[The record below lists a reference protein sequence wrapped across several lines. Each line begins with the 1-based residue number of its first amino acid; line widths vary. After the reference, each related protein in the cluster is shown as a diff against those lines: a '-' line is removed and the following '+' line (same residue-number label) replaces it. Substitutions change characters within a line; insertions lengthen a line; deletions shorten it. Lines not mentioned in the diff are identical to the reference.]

1 MSTGDSPERNFDEY
15 VVGESLRP
23 ATPEDVEE
31 ASNSFQSEVTSDP
44 SNSSGKPKS
53 RRTPRREVWWVDLGA
68 TDQSL
73 KSIKRCFENRLDRF
87 LLSPSNSLLR
97 RIRSAKDNNLKRN
110 LHRCPGYLRE
120 EITLTSDVT
129 RSAIVSHT
137 FPSES
142 ELCSICGQ
150 LVQYT
155 YSDPSVTDEETRKIP
170 LSPDGWDEFNSKPE
184 FDHTSLEM
192 MNVDEMSAPA
202 AFDVTPITTKSR
214 TLPSIS
220 TNVDDLW
227 YGSNLSPIDRCD
239 SPIELYRDNPPL
251 EERLLPDVVCVLQS
265 FPFHTSRLMAQSI

>member
-15 VVGESLRP
+15 VGESLRP
-23 ATPEDVEE
+23 ATPEDVEG
-31 ASNSFQSEVTSDP
+31 ASNFSQSEVTSDP

-73 KSIKRCFENRLDRF
+73 KSTKRCFENHLNRF

-97 RIRSAKDNNLKRN
+97 RIRSTKDNNFKRN

-155 YSDPSVTDEETRKIP
+155 YSDPSVTDEETKKVP
-170 LSPDGWDEFNSKPE
+170 LSPDGWDELNSKLE
-184 FDHTSLEM
+184 FDDTSLE
-192 MNVDEMSAPA
+192 VDEMSASA

-214 TLPSIS
+214 KLPSIS
-220 TNVDDLW
+220 TNAD
-227 YGSNLSPIDRCD
+227 GNLSPIGRDG
-239 SPIELYRDNPPL
+239 SSIGLHHDNPPL
-251 EERLLPDVVCVLQS
+251 EERLLPDIVCVLQS
-265 FPFHTSRLMAQSI
+265 FPFHTSRLIVTGF